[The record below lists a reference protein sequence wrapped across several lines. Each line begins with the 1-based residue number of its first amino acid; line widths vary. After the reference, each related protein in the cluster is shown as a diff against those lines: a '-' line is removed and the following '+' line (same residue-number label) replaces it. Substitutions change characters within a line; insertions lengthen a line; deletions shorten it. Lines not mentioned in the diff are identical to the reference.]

1 MKTFFNLQNISNENS
16 PKKKLKK
23 NLILNTQ
30 IRNQIFPNSNKS
42 SYSKKNFLLSSFS
55 LISDSNSSREKNKLH
70 LSNKKFPTIITPT
83 LRKKIKN
90 NTNKNSNSSYFSF
103 SKRNFL
109 NQTSSIENYM
119 VSAYS
124 LINKI
129 KVLPFKLNKPK
140 LLQETLNDKIK
151 IFSEKINK
159 KIIKNYSNPKKLNK
173 LPSKINLNYFYEEKK
188 DKINNYNLKD
198 YYFHKDIILAMK
210 NFNSP
215 FPKNEKIHFYDSYE
229 NKINFLFDSV
239 FYPHFVN
246 TLMWKKINFDDKNV
260 MNTELCNL
268 NLFSKEISL
277 ALNMKRAILFNPIN
291 NINDQSINDDEK
303 EKEIEN
309 IKNLRRKYD
318 IIDFFA
324 KKYERKDITFANNKD
339 RKICFSRDFNQGK
352 FLNSF

>member
-1 MKTFFNLQNISNENS
+1 MIYLNLCKLDLINLEKLLLIENTISDIKPLINAKFKNIKFINLGLNKIGDDNI
-16 PKKKLKK
+16 PYLFKLKFQKLEEFGLYSNNFTDPSIFGFK
-23 NLILNTQ
+23 NYENEANL
-30 IRNQIFPNSNKS
+30 PN
-42 SYSKKNFLLSSFS
+42 L
-55 LISDSNSSREKNKLH
+55 
-70 LSNKKFPTIITPT
+70 
-83 LRKKIKN
+83 
-90 NTNKNSNSSYFSF
+90 
-103 SKRNFL
+103 
-109 NQTSSIENYM
+109 
-119 VSAYS
+119 
-124 LINKI
+124 
-129 KVLPFKLNKPK
+129 KVLFLGNNNINWKL
-140 LLQETLNDKIK
+140 
-151 IFSEKINK
+151 
-159 KIIKNYSNPKKLNK
+159 
-173 LPSKINLNYFYEEKK
+173 KK